1 LKLIFSLDPMLV
13 SMTGIGRYTYEL
25 AKGLRDSGQF
35 SDIRYQ
41 FLLGWVKDPDVIISK
56 YHAHDKPHEGAP
68 KSTFRKWIHSTARSI
83 FFATSPTV
91 KGFICRPYRG
101 YIYHSPNFVLPN
113 FAGKRVSTVHDM
125 SVFRVPQFHPEHR
138 IQYQQSIF
146 PKLIKQAD
154 LFITVSEFS
163 KIELIDFF
171 KVSPDRVV
179 SVPNGVD
186 PLFHPRSEASL
197 KPILEKYGLVANLY
211 TLSVGTIEPRKNIE
225 CLIDVYASLPAAL
238 RFQFP
243 LVLVGS
249 YGWSSESIHQKIAK
263 YSQEG
268 WLKYLLF
275 VPDHDLASI
284 YAGARLFACISH
296 YEGFGL
302 PVLEAMASGV
312 PVIAS
317 NAPALVEV
325 GGDAVV
331 YVDPNSKEAIRQ
343 AIVDTLGD
351 DRGSTI
357 LSSRGLAQA
366 RRFSWGRCTQE
377 TMDAYR
383 LIA

>member
-1 LKLIFSLDPMLV
+1 
-13 SMTGIGRYTYEL
+13 MTGIGRYTYEL

-41 FLLGWVKDPDVIISK
+41 FLLGWAKNPDSIISK
-56 YHAHDKPHEGAP
+56 YHADDKPHDGVP
-68 KSTFRKWIHSTARSI
+68 KSGLKKWVHSTARSI
-83 FFATSPTV
+83 FFATSPAI
-91 KGFICRPYRG
+91 KGLICRPYRG

-113 FAGKRVSTVHDM
+113 FAGKLVSTIHDM

-146 PKLIKQAD
+146 PNLIKQAD

-163 KIELIDFF
+163 KWELIDFF
-171 KVSPDRVV
+171 KVSADRIV
-179 SVPNGVD
+179 SIPNGVD
-186 PLFHPRSEASL
+186 PLFHPRPEALL
-197 KPILEKYGLVANLY
+197 KPILEKYGLKTNLY

-225 CLIDVYASLPAAL
+225 CLIDAYATLPAAMRL
-238 RFQFP
+238 QFP

-249 YGWSSESIHQKIAK
+249 RGWSSESIHQKIAK

-268 WLKYLLF
+268 WLRYLLF

-284 YAGARLFACISH
+284 YAGARLFSCISH

-312 PVIAS
+312 PVISS
-317 NAPALVEV
+317 NTPALVEV

-343 AIVDTLGD
+343 AIVDVLSD
-351 DRGSTI
+351 DNASKT
-357 LSSRGLAQA
+357 LSSSGLAQA
-366 RRFSWGRCTQE
+366 SRFSWGRTTQE
-377 TMDAYR
+377 TIDAYR